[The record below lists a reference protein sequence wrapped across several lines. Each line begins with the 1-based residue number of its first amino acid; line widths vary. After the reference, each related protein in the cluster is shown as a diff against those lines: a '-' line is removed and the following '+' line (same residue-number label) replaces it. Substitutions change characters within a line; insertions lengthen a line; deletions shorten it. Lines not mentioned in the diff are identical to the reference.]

1 MDSHDTSPN
10 FSIYYSDKESQDAI
24 TSWSHRFTIDKD
36 GYVGIGTSAPAQ
48 LLHVGGNARIDGWLM
63 GATGQNALFS
73 NNSLG
78 LYLQT
83 PTSSNDASG
92 TIHFR
97 SAAGTVKMVLN
108 TNTGNVGIGETTPTE
123 KLHVSGN
130 AKITGTLELNGS
142 SALDSIAGLTETA
155 GAVLYTTANDT
166 YAVLAA
172 GTAGQVL
179 GMNSG
184 ATAPEWG
191 DIDGGTWS

>member
-1 MDSHDTSPN
+1 
-10 FSIYYSDKESQDAI
+10 
-24 TSWSHRFTIDKD
+24 
-36 GYVGIGTSAPAQ
+36 
-48 LLHVGGNARIDGWLM
+48 
-63 GATGQNALFS
+63 
-73 NNSLG
+73 
-78 LYLQT
+78 
-83 PTSSNDASG
+83 
-92 TIHFR
+92 
-97 SAAGTVKMVLN
+97 MVLN